1 MWADF
6 YFIYKGSENIEAAHA
21 WLNHA
26 IAAETMALETTKM
39 GYNPPNEE
47 TYSLIDP
54 ELATKL
60 NWPGVNEFI
69 ANAPLSVLPEPDAE
83 PPYVTVDDMYKT
95 YDEILT
101 SVE

>member
-6 YFIYKGSENIEAAHA
+6 YFIYKGSKNIDAAHA

-26 IAAETMALETTKM
+26 IDAETMALETTKM

-54 ELATKL
+54 ELAAKL
-60 NWPGVNEFI
+60 NWPDVNEFI
-69 ANAPLSVLPEPDAE
+69 ANAPLSVLPDPDAE
-83 PPYVTVDDMYKT
+83 PPYVTLDDMYRT

-101 SVE
+101 SVK